1 MSARLYRDCRPTC
14 LETAR
19 LQKGLVL
26 LLDGK
31 ELIEEGVGFGAPVV
45 KYKDKTYFSGSAKC
59 CIRTD
64 ENRCTLTKSF
74 VLDTISRKRLGT
86 SSYINDKLYHFLHRA
101 FEIVYLNYQ
110 GLAQASNRIMAL
122 QKSLGIQTE
131 FIKVKPRGTVTFKYS
146 FSPNEIQVIADMKL
160 LNLDRCKNI
169 LIHNEQG
176 ASFFNRYSDSTGLAL
191 SDHKIGAWTK
201 ITSEEASFSNTKQTL
216 TFALKNN
223 AHVALLRGWEKTLD
237 RFSWAGF
244 AYSLPPINSAFHYAI
259 ELGVEEKT

>member
-1 MSARLYRDCRPTC
+1 M
-14 LETAR
+14 
-19 LQKGLVL
+19 
-26 LLDGK
+26 
-31 ELIEEGVGFGAPVV
+31 